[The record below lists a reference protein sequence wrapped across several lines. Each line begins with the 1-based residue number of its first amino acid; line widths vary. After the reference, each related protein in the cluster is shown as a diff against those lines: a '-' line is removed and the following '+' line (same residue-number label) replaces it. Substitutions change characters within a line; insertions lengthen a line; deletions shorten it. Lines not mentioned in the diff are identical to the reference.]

1 MKQRAYAIAD
11 HPNLAWSGVILA
23 VSILLSLSSRNA
35 TADENTPPQQRG
47 AAIFYGEIDVSG
59 RLAGHDLILPTL
71 ATRCANCH
79 EEPNP
84 TPPTTSSTIPSTT
97 SFAQPLTSQH
107 LQTPQVR
114 RGGPP
119 SIFNAQ
125 RLCELLRTGID
136 PTHII
141 ISTTMP
147 RYNLTNAQCEDIWAF
162 LETR

>member
-1 MKQRAYAIAD
+1 MKVVTIIA
-11 HPNLAWSGVILA
+11 LAAQIILFSIGTQNVIA
-23 VSILLSLSSRNA
+23 S
-35 TADENTPPQQRG
+35 ENTPHQQRG
-47 AAIFYGEIDVSG
+47 AAIFYGEIDISG
-59 RLAGHDLILPTL
+59 RLAGHDLVLPTL

-84 TPPTTSSTIPSTT
+84 TPPPTSSTIPSTT
-97 SFAQPLTSQH
+97 SFAQPLTSQY

-114 RGGPP
+114 RGGPS

-147 RYNLTNAQCEDIWAF
+147 RYDITDAQCEDLWAF
-162 LETR
+162 LETK